1 MGKQKDSI
9 ITILSC
15 NQAMTRRE
23 IAELIYGTGADQSR
37 IYASLEAL
45 VSDGFVVKYG
55 HKPAYYSIND
65 SISFPPRQETE
76 HNESL
81 CIVSLSNEELDKV
94 YNAVL
99 ADPTYGVELSLVHRI
114 FNQRQFQKNIDVD
127 IVALK
132 IALIDV
138 TNSTH
143 LHQYKKQINIQEL
156 ADLIVNH
163 IKDFDLR
170 VSQRDDTLVEEL
182 AKCNGSI
189 NLFSFAS
196 KYCHYHNTLIYGRD
210 DYAKYDGIVHKCL
223 PLYLEKAN
231 IRINGRKVTSNTLN
245 ELRKSFDYHTFNDL
259 IDRILCDLSTPI
271 KKSKFDYVM
280 WYYNR

>member
-9 ITILSC
+9 VTILSC

-23 IAELIYGTGADQSR
+23 IAESIYGTGADQSR

-45 VSDGFVVKYG
+45 VSDGFVVKSGY
-55 HKPAYYSIND
+55 KPAYYSING
-65 SISFPPRQETE
+65 SISFLPTQETT
-76 HNESL
+76 HNDSL
-81 CIVSLSNEELDKV
+81 HIISLSNEELDNA
-94 YNAVL
+94 YSAVL
-99 ADPTYGVELSLVHRI
+99 ADSTYGVELSLVSRI
-114 FNQRQFQKNIDVD
+114 LNQPQFQKNINVD

-196 KYCHYHNTLIYGRD
+196 KYCHYHNALIYGRD
-210 DYAKYDGIVHKCL
+210 DYAKYDGIVQKCL
-223 PLYLEKAN
+223 PLYLAKAN
-231 IRINGRKVTSNTLN
+231 ICISEKKVTSNTLN
-245 ELRKSFDYHTFNDL
+245 KLRKRFDYHTFNDL
-259 IDRILCDLSTPI
+259 IDRILRDISTPM